1 MTAGLSPSHSVFT
14 GLLLEWM
21 EVSTV
26 SCVLRFLITSA
37 RQLASFYKPAIKL
50 STQIK
55 PWFCSCQ
62 LRFRELSGWQR
73 MNPEMKN
80 CVYLCL
86 LSL

>member
-1 MTAGLSPSHSVFT
+1 MTAGLSPTHSLFA

-26 SCVLRFLITSA
+26 SCVLRFLITPA
-37 RQLASFYKPAIKL
+37 HQLASFRKPGIKL
-50 STQIK
+50 TTQIK
-55 PWFCSCQ
+55 HWFCSYQ
-62 LRFRELSGWQR
+62 LQFRELSEWQI
-73 MNPEMKN
+73 MNTEMKN